1 MKDKTIAVHGGLEA
15 DKQNRVN
22 TLPIFQTTA
31 YTFDDTKYAAELFT
45 LEREGYIYTR
55 LNNPTNN
62 VLEQRMAM
70 LDGGIGALATA
81 SGMAATTYAILNIA
95 SQGDEIVSAST
106 IYGGTHT
113 LLNNTLPKLGIK
125 TTFVEP
131 DDFDAFE
138 KAITPKTKLIFAESV
153 ANPKINVFDIEKAA
167 EIAHK
172 HGIPLIIDNT
182 VPTPALL
189 KPIEFGADIVVY
201 SATKYLGGHGNSM
214 GGIIVDSGKFNWANG
229 KFPELT
235 EPDDSYHGIKYV
247 ETFGNAAFIV
257 KARVG
262 IMRDM
267 GASISPFNSF
277 LIAQGIETLHL
288 RMREHSENA
297 IKVAKFLE
305 SHEKVSNVI
314 YPGLENHPDY
324 ALGQKYMPKGLSSML
339 GFQIK
344 GGKEAGIKFIE
355 NLKMFSHVTNIGDTK
370 SIVTHPASTTHQQL
384 SDEALFAAGISPDY
398 LRLSIGLEDIDDIIE
413 DLSQALEK
421 C

>member
-1 MKDKTIAVHGGLEA
+1 
-15 DKQNRVN
+15 
-22 TLPIFQTTA
+22 
-31 YTFDDTKYAAELFT
+31 
-45 LEREGYIYTR
+45 
-55 LNNPTNN
+55 
-62 VLEQRMAM
+62 
-70 LDGGIGALATA
+70 
-81 SGMAATTYAILNIA
+81 
-95 SQGDEIVSAST
+95 
-106 IYGGTHT
+106 
-113 LLNNTLPKLGIK
+113 
-125 TTFVEP
+125 
-131 DDFDAFE
+131 
-138 KAITPKTKLIFAESV
+138 
-153 ANPKINVFDIEKAA
+153 
-167 EIAHK
+167 
-172 HGIPLIIDNT
+172 
-182 VPTPALL
+182 
-189 KPIEFGADIVVY
+189 
-201 SATKYLGGHGNSM
+201 M

-413 DLSQALEK
+413 DLTVCDGCRARVMNYATLFTQGGNP
-421 C
+421 